1 MHAPDS
7 ITYVYECNRLKE
19 IHYPG
24 HPENDVTYV
33 YGTKTDTGVT
43 NGFRAGRLKYLIDGS
58 GAREYT
64 YGRMGEVTQERRT
77 LIIPNQAVA
86 TYVTGWT
93 YDAWNRVRTMTY
105 PDGEQLTYQY
115 NPGGLL
121 RAING
126 VKDNEQYAY
135 ILDINYDK
143 FERRTSIRYGN
154 NVVTEYTYNDL
165 SFNLSNLKVVS
176 TYNGNRCLM
185 DNAYTYDAV
194 DNVTKVTN
202 TAPIP
207 STGIGGN
214 ITHNYAYDGLYRLQ
228 TANGFYQG
236 NAGKI
241 AAYNLVMTYDN
252 LHNITGKKLDMGQC
266 NLQFTGELETGYDLT
281 YAYNPS
287 NDQQL
292 AQVADTG
299 YRWLG
304 NPTPLTGQLAFQPAY
319 HCQGRRGCGE
329 LHRAVFLAPVI
340 IEKAPYIQGDT
351 AHPRLFEGL
360 WYRSNT
366 YF

>member
-33 YGTKTDTGVT
+33 YGTKTDTGAT
-43 NGFRAGRLKYLIDGS
+43 KGFRAGRLKYLIDGS

-126 VKDNEQYAY
+126 VKDNQQYTY
-135 ILDINYDK
+135 IHTINYDK

-154 NVVTEYTYNDL
+154 NVVTE
-165 SFNLSNLKVVS
+165 
-176 TYNGNRCLM
+176 
-185 DNAYTYDAV
+185 
-194 DNVTKVTN
+194 
-202 TAPIP
+202 
-207 STGIGGN
+207 
-214 ITHNYAYDGLYRLQ
+214 
-228 TANGFYQG
+228 
-236 NAGKI
+236 
-241 AAYNLVMTYDN
+241 
-252 LHNITGKKLDMGQC
+252 
-266 NLQFTGELETGYDLT
+266 
-281 YAYNPS
+281 
-287 NDQQL
+287 
-292 AQVADTG
+292 
-299 YRWLG
+299 
-304 NPTPLTGQLAFQPAY
+304 
-319 HCQGRRGCGE
+319 
-329 LHRAVFLAPVI
+329 
-340 IEKAPYIQGDT
+340 
-351 AHPRLFEGL
+351 
-360 WYRSNT
+360 
-366 YF
+366 